1 MNNIVSIATLRE
13 QMGQL
18 SALHT
23 AGALG
28 DEQYHEARATLE
40 KRIVDAVLNGPADHA
55 PTLPPQSQAA
65 PSTGPSKPLLIGMAL
80 AVCGIA
86 AFGYFML
93 GSPQALTAQGAN
105 APGAAAPAPAAPN
118 ADADA
123 AAKATA
129 GPGHPITS
137 AQIESM
143 IDKLAARLKANPDDV
158 DGWAMLGRSYAMLGK
173 HELAAPA
180 LKRASAARPDDAAL
194 MADYADAL
202 AFISSGNLEGEPAR
216 LIAQALKL
224 DGKNLKALSLS
235 GTIAFNRK
243 DYAGALRHWETLAEL
258 APNSEFLKQ
267 IQGGIDE
274 ARTLLKGG
282 GSAASASPAA
292 SGAAAKVASTAT
304 ADKATAATPAA
315 AGPAAISGTITLA
328 KALAGKANPTDTLFV
343 FARAAEGPRMPLA
356 ILRKQVK
363 DLPLT
368 FTLDD
373 SMAMTP
379 AMKLSSVQRVVV
391 GARIS
396 KRGDATA
403 QAGDLQGLSAPM
415 APNASGLK
423 LEIAEVVGP

>member
-1 MNNIVSIATLRE
+1 MNNLVSIATLRE

-18 SALHT
+18 AALHS

-28 DEQYHEARATLE
+28 TEQYNEARATLE
-40 KRIVDAVLNGPADHA
+40 KRIVDAVLNGPADASTSA
-55 PTLPPQSQAA
+55 PAPA
-65 PSTGPSKPLLIGMAL
+65 PSRAAGPGPSKPLLIGMAL
-80 AVCGIA
+80 AVGGIA
-86 AFGYFML
+86 AFGYFMM
-93 GSPQALTAQGAN
+93 GSPQTVTSS
-105 APGAAAPAPAAPN
+105 GAAAPSTMAAAAGPE
-118 ADADA
+118 ADA

-158 DGWAMLGRSYAMLGK
+158 DGWAMLGRSYAMVGK
-173 HELAAPA
+173 HDLAAPA

-202 AFISSGNLEGEPAR
+202 AFTSSGNLEGEPAR

-243 DYAGALRHWETLAEL
+243 DYAGALRHWETLAQL
-258 APNSEFLKQ
+258 APNSDFLKQ

-274 ARTLLKGG
+274 ARSLLKGG
-282 GSAASASPAA
+282 GSAATASPAA
-292 SGAAAKVASTAT
+292 SGAAASG
-304 ADKATAATPAA
+304 TAAAAKPAA
-315 AGPAAISGTITLA
+315 TGPAAISGTITLA
-328 KALAGKANPTDTLFV
+328 KALAGKADPTDTLFV

-356 ILRKQVK
+356 ILRRQVK

-379 AMKLSSVQRVVV
+379 AMKLSSAQRVVV

-423 LEIAEVVGP
+423 LEIAEVVAP

>member
-1 MNNIVSIATLRE
+1 MNDFVPIATLRE

-18 SALHT
+18 TALHT

-28 DEQYHEARATLE
+28 DAQYHEARLALE
-40 KRIVDAVLNGPADHA
+40 KRIVDAVINGPADSTPA
-55 PTLPPQSQAA
+55 TNASPQAA
-65 PSTGPSKPLLIGMAL
+65 TATGKGPSKPLLIGMAL

-93 GSPQALTAQGAN
+93 GSPQALTASGAGAPNAATAGAGAGAN
-105 APGAAAPAPAAPN
+105 AT
-118 ADADA
+118 ADAE

-143 IDKLAARLKANPDDV
+143 IEKLAARLKANPDDV
-158 DGWAMLGRSYAMLGK
+158 DGWAMLGRSYAMVGK
-173 HELAAPA
+173 HDLAAPA

-202 AFISSGNLEGEPAR
+202 AFTSSGNLDGEPAK

-243 DYAGALRHWETLAEL
+243 DYAGALRHWETLAQL
-258 APNSEFLKQ
+258 APNSDFLKQ

-282 GSAASASPAA
+282 GSAAAASPAA
-292 SGAAAKVASTAT
+292 SGAAATS
-304 ADKATAATPAA
+304 ATAATAGKAPAA
-315 AGPAAISGTITLA
+315 TPAAISGTITLA
-328 KALAGKANPTDTLFV
+328 KALASKASPTDTLFV

-363 DLPLT
+363 DLPLS

-415 APNASGLK
+415 APNATGLK
-423 LEIAEVVGP
+423 LEIVDVVGP